1 MPATNAVAAFRLR
14 PWLRGGLL
22 HCTAI
27 GAPRR
32 KILGE
37 NRNFMRRS
45 KMCIYIYHITLYNII

>member
-1 MPATNAVAAFRLR
+1 MPPMPATNAVAAFRLR

-37 NRNFMRRS
+37 NR
-45 KMCIYIYHITLYNII
+45 KLYEKIKDVYIYISYNII